1 MPDTH
6 TPEVA
11 LIADAHYHCTDSNYG
26 ASMALNG
33 QAMAVRSWTDTCK
46 SSRVFNESHDALTTA
61 LNDIQSRG
69 IRHVALL
76 GDYTDDG
83 QIESTARVV
92 ELLRHYQQTHGMQFF
107 ALPGNHD
114 IYGPVGKH
122 QSTRFMTSPDT
133 SILVTSDPAIAE
145 TEPDSSVLISTMF
158 REGYAHGMQAMK
170 EFGYFR
176 RTEYIHWESPFGD
189 SDAIESR
196 MYEARSANGKNTH
209 KLIDASY
216 LVEPFEGVWLLMLD
230 ANVFEPRNGE
240 RKISQ
245 KKAFI
250 DSSDAGWNSLI
261 RNKPYLLEWISS
273 VCARANK
280 LDKRLITC
288 SHYPV
293 LDVFNDKDNIERQLF
308 GNNTM
313 VRRKPTLKVA
323 DAVGATGLQLH
334 FGGHMH
340 INGHT
345 QYECGTHVLTDV
357 SVPSLVSFPPCYKIV
372 NCSTGN
378 LDTETVPLY
387 SMALNTFLMDYYQR
401 ESKITTLTADNATS
415 AVSYGEF
422 LYQQVH
428 ARTKYRHLSKDWPE
442 DIAATVHNTSVADLA
457 VFLMAQS
464 VSESDGIHSQDLN
477 HKAMPLTTQ
486 FVALTDLTPETSEA
500 WLRELA
506 NISKP
511 DGLSPKQFT
520 DCSMLQLIGDWYC
533 LRQSGD
539 QAYQF
544 LDAENLR
551 LYKFLANT
559 FGDSSV
565 EERKTPLGFFTL
577 FLLALRQYV

>member
-1 MPDTH
+1 MPHTH
-6 TPEVA
+6 TPQVA

-26 ASMALNG
+26 PSMALNG

-46 SSRVFNESHDALTTA
+46 SSRVFNESHDALNTA

-92 ELLRHYQQTHGMQFF
+92 ELLRHYQQTHDMQFF

-114 IYGPVGKH
+114 IYGPAGKH

-133 SILVTSDPAIAE
+133 SILVTSDPAVAE
-145 TEPDSSVLISTMF
+145 TEPDTSVLTSAMF
-158 REGYAHGMQAMK
+158 CEGYNYGMQAMQ

-176 RTEYIHWESPFGD
+176 RPEYIHWESPFGA
-189 SDAIESR
+189 SDVIESR

-209 KLIDASY
+209 QLIDASY
-216 LVEPFEGVWLLMLD
+216 LVEPIEGVWLLMLD

-240 RKISQ
+240 RQISQ

-261 RNKPYLLEWISS
+261 RNKPYLLEWIRS
-273 VCARANK
+273 VCTRANQ

-313 VRRKPTLKVA
+313 VRRKPTPKVA
-323 DAVGATGLQLH
+323 DAVGATGLQRH

-340 INGHT
+340 INGQT
-345 QYECGTHVLTDV
+345 QHDCGTHVLTDV

-372 NCSTGN
+372 NCATSN
-378 LDTETVPLY
+378 LETETVPLY
-387 SMALNTFLMDYYQR
+387 SMALNASLMDYYQR
-401 ESKITTLTADNATS
+401 ESKITKLSADNAIS
-415 AVSYGEF
+415 ATSYGEF

-428 ARTKYRHLSKDWPE
+428 ARTKYRHLSKDWPKH
-442 DIAATVHNTSVADLA
+442 IAATVNKTSVADLA
-457 VFLMAQS
+457 IFLMAKQAS
-464 VSESDGIHSQDLN
+464 LDSENHDGHGDSALPAISHFSALSESASETD
-477 HKAMPLTTQ
+477 
-486 FVALTDLTPETSEA
+486 AL
-500 WLRELA
+500 WLKKLA
-506 NISKP
+506 DISKP
-511 DGLSPKQFT
+511 EGLSLKQFT

-533 LRQSGD
+533 LRQGGD
-539 QAYQF
+539 QAAEF
-544 LDAENLR
+544 LDTENLR

-559 FGDSSV
+559 FGHSSV
-565 EERKTPLGFFTL
+565 NDNKTPLGFFTL
-577 FLLALRQYV
+577 FLQALRQYV